1 LSPFGALV
9 NGMTLLINW
18 LYQLTVSLG
27 IPSYALAIIL
37 LTILVKV
44 VLYPLTRIQMHS
56 MIALQQLAPE
66 IRKIQEKYKDKA
78 MAQQKVMELYKERKV
93 NPMAGCLLMLVQLPI
108 LIALYQALFNFP
120 YIESAHATFFWVPNL
135 SRPDPF
141 FILPVLAGLTTFFQ
155 SKLTMPA
162 SNAGGAAPGAEQTQ
176 KIMLYFLPVF
186 IGYISTKFAAGL
198 ALYWVIFNIMGI
210 IQQYFINK
218 QLPVVKAAAAD
229 EPATPVIEEV
239 KDVEEKPR
247 EQRKKRRRSR

>member
-1 LSPFGALV
+1 MFKALV
-9 NGMTLLINW
+9 DGMTILINY

-37 LTILVKV
+37 LTVLVKL

-66 IRKIQEKYKDKA
+66 IKKIQEKYKDKA
-78 MAQQKVMELYKERKV
+78 MAQQKIMELYKERRV
-93 NPMAGCLLMLVQLPI
+93 NPMAGCLLMLIQLPI
-108 LIALYQALFNFP
+108 LIALYRALWGFE
-120 YIESAHATFFWVPNL
+120 YVEIAHASFFWVPNL

-141 FILPVLAGLTTFFQ
+141 YILPVLAAVSTFFQ

-162 SNAGGAAPGAEQTQ
+162 SNTGGAAPGAEQSQ
-176 KIMLYFLPVF
+176 KIMLYFLPLF
-186 IGYISTKFAAGL
+186 IGWISIGLPAGL
-198 ALYWVIFNIMGI
+198 ALYWVVFNIMGI

-218 QLPVVKAAAAD
+218 QLPGVKAAATE
-229 EPATPVIEEV
+229 EPATEEV

-247 EQRKKRRRSR
+247 EQRKKRRRSH